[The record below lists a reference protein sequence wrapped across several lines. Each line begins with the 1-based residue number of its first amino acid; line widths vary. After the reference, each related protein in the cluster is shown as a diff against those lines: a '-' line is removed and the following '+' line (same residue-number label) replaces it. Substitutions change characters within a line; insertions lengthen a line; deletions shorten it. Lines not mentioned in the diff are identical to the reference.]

1 MRGML
6 PPPPAAPRGGGAARH
21 ESEKPRRGAGRMARG
36 GCVRAGALH
45 APDIVPVT
53 AADAARFAA
62 SARRRRCMA
71 TSGSPCA
78 PRATRT
84 AARCG
89 ASSFRPAHPGGSLS
103 PSATRPA
110 SRCAADRRR
119 RRVARQCV
127 AHHRPRDGR
136 ARRRAAR
143 RPPPIRAAIP
153 APDAPG
159 PTEPRHPDGGVGSP
173 LNRASWGGAGAPG
186 APGGAA
192 PDRSRPDP
200 PPRAGMGA
208 RRPAPDHCAAASGAA
223 APSAH

>member
-1 MRGML
+1 M
-6 PPPPAAPRGGGAARH
+6 
-21 ESEKPRRGAGRMARG
+21 
-36 GCVRAGALH
+36 
-45 APDIVPVT
+45 
-53 AADAARFAA
+53 
-62 SARRRRCMA
+62 
-71 TSGSPCA
+71 
-78 PRATRT
+78 
-84 AARCG
+84 
-89 ASSFRPAHPGGSLS
+89 S

-110 SRCAADRRR
+110 SRRAAAAAGAASPGDSSRIIVRAT
-119 RRVARQCV
+119 V
-127 AHHRPRDGR
+127 GR
-136 ARRRAAR
+136 AAGT
-143 RPPPIRAAIP
+143 

-173 LNRASWGGAGAPG
+173 PNRAAWGGAGASG

>member
-1 MRGML
+1 M
-6 PPPPAAPRGGGAARH
+6 
-21 ESEKPRRGAGRMARG
+21 
-36 GCVRAGALH
+36 
-45 APDIVPVT
+45 
-53 AADAARFAA
+53 
-62 SARRRRCMA
+62 
-71 TSGSPCA
+71 
-78 PRATRT
+78 
-84 AARCG
+84 
-89 ASSFRPAHPGGSLS
+89 S

-110 SRCAADRRR
+110 SRCAPTAAAPAAAVLRI
-119 RRVARQCV
+119 VAV
-127 AHHRPRDGR
+127 AASPGDSSRIIVR
-136 ARRRAAR
+136 ATVG
-143 RPPPIRAAIP
+143 RAAIP

-192 PDRSRPDP
+192 PDRSRPHP